1 MGRLAHLYHRLDPAP
16 HLANRLRLRQT
27 HPLPAISRNQKHK
40 KAFIHF
46 IYIYI
51 YPPDIDF
58 QYLLCQ
64 FAIDRKW
71 LMVTENVNAEIIRLD
86 IFEDLFERFPKL
98 EIFSFLTI

>member
-16 HLANRLRLRQT
+16 HLANRLRLSQA
-27 HPLPAISRNQKHK
+27 HPLPAMSRNQKHK
-40 KAFIHF
+40 KVFIHF
-46 IYIYI
+46 IYVYI

-71 LMVTENVNAEIIRLD
+71 LMVIENVNAEIIRLG
-86 IFEDLFERFPKL
+86 IFEELFERPCFQN
-98 EIFSFLTI
+98 